1 MTSLLW
7 HARST
12 GDWLVPVPEHRG
24 QQLRRLTFRQSRL
37 GCHAQLAQQRRLFL
51 RGWVLP
57 PRRLHFDQPCH
68 PQMPRIVF
76 REPLGIGQW
85 QGVAQLHGLRV
96 AAYLHYLPRVRP
108 IRP

>member
-51 RGWVLP
+51 RGWVLAL
-57 PRRLHFDQPCH
+57 RGLRFDEARH
-68 PQMPRIVF
+68 PEMPRIVL
-76 REPLGIGQW
+76 RQPLRIG
-85 QGVAQLHGLRV
+85 
-96 AAYLHYLPRVRP
+96 
-108 IRP
+108 